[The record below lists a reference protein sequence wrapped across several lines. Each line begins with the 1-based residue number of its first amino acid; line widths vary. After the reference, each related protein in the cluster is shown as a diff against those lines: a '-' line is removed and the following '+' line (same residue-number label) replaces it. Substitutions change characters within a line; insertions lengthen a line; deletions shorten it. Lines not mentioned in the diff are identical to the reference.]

1 MMENIDRYLEALTT
15 CNITG
20 ATPKE
25 LRLNGHHRLEY
36 EKEMGKMYDAFRLE
50 MLSGSYTVPEF
61 VSITRKIEEAKK
73 QVVRFQKIVERTG
86 ADTPMFH
93 PLYSLF
99 GCYRRQVEKTAELVE
114 GINIIKLTQAASVPQ
129 PVPVTKEV
137 PPEKQPVATEETSPA
152 PTTAPIPQ
160 KKERRSLNDK
170 DTPHPGEYWGLKE
183 MEAGEGISHATA
195 VKIHKDPYYKPAFH
209 DVSRG
214 VRADIEKLHE
224 LARQRAMDKDKPI
237 GKNPKRGK
245 K

>member
-1 MMENIDRYLEALTT
+1 MNMMENIDKYLDSLTKRE
-15 CNITG
+15 ITG
-20 ATPKE
+20 KTPEE
-25 LRLNGHHRLEY
+25 LRLNGCRRMEY
-36 EKEMGKMYDAFRLE
+36 EKTMGEMFDAFRLDV
-50 MLSGSYTVPEF
+50 LSGSYTVPEF
-61 VSITRKIEEAKK
+61 IGITRKVEEAKK
-73 QVVRFQKIVERTG
+73 QAISFQRLVERT
-86 ADTPMFH
+86 DTSSPMFR
-93 PLYSLF
+93 PLQAFCGY
-99 GCYRRQVEKTAELVE
+99 YRRQVEKTAELVE
-114 GINIIKLTQAASVPQ
+114 SVNIMKLTQAASSTP
-129 PVPVTKEV
+129 KEKT
-137 PPEKQPVATEETSPA
+137 PEKQPIATEETSPA
-152 PTTAPIPQ
+152 PTTAPTPQ

-237 GKNPKRGK
+237 GTNPRRGK